1 MDKKKRKKWNAR
13 ELFIMVDEG
22 LREKGLRPEKILDY
36 SCAGSGSEMI
46 LSEEFDVVPYIVH
59 GSSEGIYLSM
69 ILETGDDA
77 MVFSSHKPR
86 LKLGT
91 YKTLYTDKDAY
102 KKMAMLGAEFVFAIR
117 DYVNTNMDEF
127 NWTGFELSLF
137 RKENEPAGKMWVYSR
152 ERALEHARKFIGRS
166 GAESFAV
173 IRNNETEQ
181 EEIIKASTKTA

>member
-1 MDKKKRKKWNAR
+1 MDKKRRKWNAR

-102 KKMAMLGAEFVFAIR
+102 KKMAMLGAEFVFALR

-127 NWTGFELSLF
+127 NWTGFDLSLF
-137 RKENEPAGKMWVYSR
+137 RRENEPAGKMWVYSHER
-152 ERALEHARKFIGRS
+152 VVERARHFVGRQS
-166 GAESFAV
+166 SSEAFAV
-173 IRNNETEQ
+173 IRNNETEK
-181 EEIIKASTKTA
+181 EEVIRSTEMTA